1 MSSSVIFWRGD
12 DLSGACLRT
21 DQKPRV
27 AYMQLYLSES
37 MITDAFWPQLKGAAC
52 AKEAASDAESILSIS
67 NVLARD
73 FPGETGSMS
82 LEATKLLWLLGR
94 YFSPKVVVEVGT
106 YIGRFTAAL
115 FMGARP
121 AIEKLYTCDATF
133 DAWDPGHLASAGEI
147 EYFGK
152 TTSTQMF
159 EHLVATGVKADL
171 FFLDGRLQDTDLV
184 LLPSLVHNKAVF
196 LLDDFEGLEKG
207 VINGIKLRDIYPN
220 LILIRPNR
228 KATDGHHESP
238 PLAVLLPPEV
248 LQLSRQ
254 IGLPL
259 RMI

>member
-1 MSSSVIFWRGD
+1 
-12 DLSGACLRT
+12 
-21 DQKPRV
+21 
-27 AYMQLYLSES
+27 MQLYLTEL
-37 MITDAFWPQLKGAAC
+37 MITGAFWPQLQHAAC

-94 YFSPKVVVEVGT
+94 YFSPRVAVEVGT
-106 YIGRFTAAL
+106 YIGRSTAAL

-121 AIEKLYTCDATF
+121 EIEKLYTCDATF

-159 EHLVATGVKADL
+159 ENLLSRGVKADL
-171 FFLDGRLQDTDLV
+171 FFLDGRLQDADLN
-184 LLPSLVHNKAVF
+184 LLPSMTHSKTVF

-207 VINGIKLRDIYPN
+207 IINGIKLRDIYPN
-220 LILIRPNR
+220 LILIRPSG
-228 KATDGHHESP
+228 KAPNGNEESP
-238 PLAVLLPPEV
+238 PLALLVPPEA

-254 IGLPL
+254 QSLPI
-259 RMI
+259 RMM

>member
-1 MSSSVIFWRGD
+1 
-12 DLSGACLRT
+12 
-21 DQKPRV
+21 
-27 AYMQLYLSES
+27 MQLYLTES
-37 MITDAFWPQLKGAAC
+37 MITGAFWPQLQHAAC

-94 YFSPKVVVEVGT
+94 YFSPRVAVEVGT
-106 YIGRFTAAL
+106 YIGRSTAAL

-121 AIEKLYTCDATF
+121 EIEKLYTCDATF

-159 EHLVATGVKADL
+159 ENLLSRGVKADL
-171 FFLDGRLQDTDLV
+171 FFLDGRLQDADLN
-184 LLPSLVHNKAVF
+184 LLQSMTHSKTVF

-207 VINGIKLRDIYPN
+207 IINGIKLRDIYPN
-220 LILIRPNR
+220 LILIRPKG
-228 KATDGHHESP
+228 KAPNGNEESP
-238 PLAVLLPPEV
+238 PLALLIPPEV

-254 IGLPL
+254 QSLPI
-259 RMI
+259 RMM

>member
-1 MSSSVIFWRGD
+1 
-12 DLSGACLRT
+12 
-21 DQKPRV
+21 
-27 AYMQLYLSES
+27 MQLYLSES
-37 MITDAFWPQLKGAAC
+37 MITNAFWPQLQGAAC
-52 AKEAASDAESILSIS
+52 AKEAAADAESILSIS

-106 YIGRFTAAL
+106 YIGRSTAAL
-115 FMGARP
+115 YMGARP
-121 AIEKLYTCDATF
+121 GVEKLYTCDATF

-159 EHLVATGVKADL
+159 EQLVSRGVKADL
-171 FFLDGRLQDTDLV
+171 FFLDGRLQDADLN
-184 LLPSLVHNKAVF
+184 LLPSMTHTKTVF
-196 LLDDFEGLEKG
+196 VLDDFEGLEKG
-207 VINGIKLRDIYPN
+207 IINGIKLRDIYPN
-220 LILIRPNR
+220 LILIRPNG
-228 KATDGHHESP
+228 KSPDGNQESP
-238 PLAVLLPPEV
+238 PLALLVPPEV
-248 LQLSRQ
+248 LQFSRQ